1 MNLNKIFA
9 RVTNVAPVRRRAFR
23 VNAMLVASLALLVPA
38 SVINADANDDER
50 GFAIVQSG
58 EEAWQEIPGIAGVS
72 YIKVYGDSSQ
82 SGVYVVRVRF
92 DPWTM
97 TMPHYHSQD
106 RIVAVV
112 KGTWYA
118 GTDTHFDPENVTP
131 VGAGGYMLH
140 PAGGVHFDGAKE
152 QPAIV
157 QITGNGPATTTFLDP
172 DGGRSR
178 KLR

>member
-1 MNLNKIFA
+1 MNANRIFA
-9 RVTNVAPVRRRAFR
+9 RLKNVAAVGHRAFR
-23 VNAMLVASLALLVPA
+23 LNAMLVASLVLLVPMT
-38 SVINADANDDER
+38 VTNADPDSDDR

-82 SGVYVVRVRF
+82 PGVYVVRVRF

-106 RIVAVV
+106 RIVAVIE
-112 KGTWYA
+112 GTWYA
-118 GTDTHFDPENVTP
+118 GTDTRFDADNVTP
-131 VGAGGYMLH
+131 IHAGGYMLH

-172 DGGRSR
+172 AGGRSR